1 MCGITGAV
9 ALDGRTPVDAGAL
22 DAMCETMVHRGPD
35 SAGAVVMDAAGL
47 AMRRLSIIDV
57 AGGQQPLSSEDGEI
71 QLVCNGE
78 IYNFRELR
86 RELIG
91 RGHEF
96 RTGSDCETIVH
107 AYEEYGDDFL
117 SRLNGM
123 FGLALWDGKRGRLI
137 LARDRTGIKPLYY
150 AQHAG
155 MRERSRSSH
164 IVSL

>member
-9 ALDGRTPVDAGAL
+9 ALDGRSPVDEASL
-22 DAMCETMVHRGPD
+22 DAMCQTMVHRGPD

-86 RELIG
+86 EELSA
-91 RGHEF
+91 RGHRF
-96 RTGSDCETIVH
+96 KTGSDCETIVH
-107 AYEEYGDDFL
+107 ANDEYGAEFL
-117 SRLNGM
+117 RRLNGM
-123 FGLALWDGKRGRLI
+123 F
-137 LARDRTGIKPLYY
+137 RTVLG
-150 AQHAG
+150 
-155 MRERSRSSH
+155 
-164 IVSL
+164 V